1 MSITIIFFVQKA
13 QAERLLIQMFLILIK
28 MPLSVMK
35 HSGAKLLYKQYA
47 SYILLT
53 ESSLDCLNNVL
64 S

>member
-1 MSITIIFFVQKA
+1 
-13 QAERLLIQMFLILIK
+13 MFLILIK

-35 HSGAKLLYKQYA
+35 HSGAKLLYKQQYA